1 MVVLVNLSKNPFK
14 IEYRNGSQAFVKVI
28 PSNKFVAM
36 KGLNVSEQITNRS
49 ALARLGVTI
58 WDYEKNSY
66 YHKNQ
71 STPTGATIGFEFVG
85 NNVKPHEHIKFV
97 ATGLTAGLTTLQGL
111 V

>member
-1 MVVLVNLSKNPFK
+1 MVVLVNLTQNPFK
-14 IEYRNGSQAFVKVI
+14 VEYVNGSQAFVKVI

-36 KGLNVSEQITNRS
+36 KGLNVSEQISNRG

-58 WDYEKNSY
+58 WDYERNTYYYKNP
-66 YHKNQ
+66 

-85 NNVKPHEHIKFV
+85 NNVKPSETVKFS
-97 ATGLTAGLTTLQGL
+97 ASGLTAGLTTLQGL